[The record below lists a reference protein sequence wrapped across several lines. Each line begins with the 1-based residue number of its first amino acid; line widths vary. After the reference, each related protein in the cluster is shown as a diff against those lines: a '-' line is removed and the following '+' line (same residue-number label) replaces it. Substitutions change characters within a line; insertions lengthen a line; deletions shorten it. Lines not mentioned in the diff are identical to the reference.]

1 MSKFSKKFCGK
12 SPVKQYKE
20 EVVINESNAVENLA
34 KAEYSRIGDGSIKPA
49 ITKEHI
55 KQTEKEHDAKIKSFD
70 ENTLRYQYP
79 EKGNPAIEM
88 TGNPV
93 EWLIGAG
100 AAKPA
105 FNLFKNVTRRVADK
119 VTRYAKSQLPK
130 ATGEAGVDITQNYF
144 RK

>member
-20 EVVINESNAVENLA
+20 EVVIDDSNAAENLA

-70 ENTLRYQYP
+70 ED
-79 EKGNPAIEM
+79 KWKK
-88 TGNPV
+88 V
-93 EWLIGAG
+93 KSLI
-100 AAKPA
+100 AKHLQWR
-105 FNLFKNVTRRVADK
+105 NKTKYDDK
-119 VTRYAKSQLPK
+119 
-130 ATGEAGVDITQNYF
+130 
-144 RK
+144 